1 MLNGK
6 NSVDVFTEFL
16 GESHLAERIVNL
28 FAPDFICCRTDVTTV
43 AEESNHVVAAY
54 VAQLQAALNAFETYK
69 NNNCDIE
76 NDVLDDLYANLAVQY
91 AQLSLS
97 TIGNKIFDEYECG
110 GIATAQ
116 PYLSTIDRAERLFD
130 IAENIGNRLWAKYR
144 KGVRSYGRAW
154 QNFCCNNKQLVAKV
168 RSDLAA
174 VVGQKRGV
182 LRLRLML
189 PDTYSSIRAKIFV
202 RYVGQDKDTLL
213 YRGSTKTMLTMFDI
227 SGEYVLRFATDFRTI
242 EYVLFSAYGE
252 GAQYPVYAEY
262 FDGTWL
268 NPQMVEAV
276 CGTVKDEQNI
286 LQNNLLF
293 ATLGTDDG
301 RKHLDDMELCKQRN
315 AVKIVF

>member
-1 MLNGK
+1 MISAYFARLNATLK
-6 NSVDVFTEFL
+6 AFERYKAAHNSGVSDVF
-16 GESHLAERIVNL
+16 
-28 FAPDFICCRTDVTTV
+28 
-43 AEESNHVVAAY
+43 
-54 VAQLQAALNAFETYK
+54 
-69 NNNCDIE
+69 
-76 NDVLDDLYANLAVQY
+76 DDLYANLALQY

-97 TIGNKIFDEYECG
+97 TLGNKVFDEYECG
-110 GIATAQ
+110 GVATAQ

-130 IAENIGNRLWAKYR
+130 IAENIGNRLRAKYR
-144 KGVRSYGRAW
+144 NGIRSYGNAW
-154 QNFCCNNKQLVAKV
+154 QRLCDGNKQLVAKV

-189 PDTYSSIRAKIFV
+189 PDTYASIRTEILV

-213 YRGSTKTMLTMFDI
+213 YRGSTKTMFTMFDV
-227 SGEYVLRFATDFRTI
+227 SGEYVLRFATEPQPI
-242 EYVLFSAYGE
+242 EYVLFVAYGE

-262 FDGTWL
+262 FDGNAWRV
-268 NPQMVEAV
+268 PVAAKVE
-276 CGTVKDEQNI
+276 CGTVRDEENV
-286 LQNNLLF
+286 LQNNILF